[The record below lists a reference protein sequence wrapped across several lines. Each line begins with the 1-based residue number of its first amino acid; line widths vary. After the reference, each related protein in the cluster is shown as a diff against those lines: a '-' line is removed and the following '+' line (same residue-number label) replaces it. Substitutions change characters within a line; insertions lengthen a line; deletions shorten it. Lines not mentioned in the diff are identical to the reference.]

1 MTRGFFPHLSLPLL
15 LLAARP
21 CAAVDFVHDVAP
33 LLKKHCSECHM
44 GDKHKGGYAMNTRE
58 EMLTPND
65 DGPMVIAGKSAESHI
80 IRLITSEDED
90 ERMPPK
96 GAGLQAEEVAIIR
109 AWIDAG
115 VPWEKGFTFK
125 KNSYEAPLKLKR
137 APLPVASKS
146 SRTHPIDRIIDAY
159 FVAKNQ
165 PLPAELDDRAFFRR
179 LHLDLIGTLPAPAD
193 LEAFLGDSQ
202 PNKRQQLIQR
212 LLDDREAYTAHWL
225 SFWNDLLRN
234 DYAGTGYID
243 GGRRSISNWLYLSL
257 FDNKPYDV
265 MARELIAPT
274 AESDGFSKGIKWR
287 GQISAGQTIPIQFAQ
302 SVGQAFLGINLKCA
316 SCHDSFTDRWKLT
329 DSYGLA
335 AAFSAQPIEIAR
347 CDKPTGVT
355 AQPYYLFPE
364 LGSIDASKP
373 PAERLKQIAQLTTH
387 PDNGHFSR
395 TIVNR
400 LWFRLMGR
408 GIVHPVDAM
417 TNPPWNEALL
427 DHLAA
432 ELVDHHY
439 DLKHLLAHICSSR
452 AYQSQAEVRQ
462 ASDTAH
468 WSYLGPQAKRLT
480 AEQFIDAVWDLCDAK
495 PEKPDFEP
503 KPVGNQ
509 PALPKQLVVRASLM
523 KSDLFMRSLGRPN
536 REQIVCSRPNELT
549 TLEAMDFNN
558 GEILDKL
565 LHRGADHWI
574 ATSPNPVAL
583 VEQLYLRVLT
593 RRPTSTEL
601 STAQQLLGSKP
612 QVDAV
617 HDLMW
622 SLLMLP
628 EFQIIR

>member
-1 MTRGFFPHLSLPLL
+1 MRRRFLHSLFAPLL
-15 LLAARP
+15 LVALP
-21 CAAVDFVHDVAP
+21 CSAVDFVHEVAP
-33 LLKKHCSECHM
+33 ILKKHCSECHM

-58 EMLTPND
+58 ELLAPND
-65 DGPMVIAGKSAESHI
+65 DGPMVIAGSAAESHVI
-80 IRLITSEDED
+80 KLMTSEDED

-96 GAGLQAEEVAIIR
+96 GAGLQAAEVAIIR

-115 VPWEKGFTFK
+115 APWEKGFTFK
-125 KNSYEAPLKLKR
+125 KSSYEPPLR
-137 APLPVASKS
+137 ITRQPLPAASKPERS
-146 SRTHPIDRIIDAY
+146 HPIDRILDAY
-159 FVAKNQ
+159 LAKQ
-165 PLPAELDDRAFFRR
+165 KTPLPAALDDSTFCRR
-179 LHLDLIGTLPAPAD
+179 LHLDLIGTLPSPTD
-193 LEAFLGDSQ
+193 LDAFLRDPQ
-202 PNKRQQLIQR
+202 PDKRQRLIQR
-212 LLDDREAYTAHWL
+212 LLSNREVYTAHWL

-257 FDNKPYDV
+257 YDNKPYDV
-265 MARELIAPT
+265 MARELIAPGP
-274 AESDGFSKGIKWR
+274 ESDGFSKGIKWR
-287 GQISAGQTIPIQFAQ
+287 GQISAGQTVPIQFAQ

-335 AAFSAQPIEIAR
+335 AAFSPETIEIAR

-355 AQPYYLFPE
+355 AKPYWLFPE
-364 LGSIDASKP
+364 LGSIDTTKP
-373 PAERLKQIAQLTTH
+373 PAERLKQVAQLTTH

-417 TNPPWNEALL
+417 TNQPWNEALL

-432 ELVDHHY
+432 ELVDHRY
-439 DLKHLLAHICSSR
+439 DLKHVLAHICSSR

-468 WSYLGPQAKRLT
+468 WSYRGPQAKRLT
-480 AEQFIDAVWDLCDAK
+480 AEQFVDAVWDICNAK
-495 PEKPDFEP
+495 PQKTDFTP
-503 KPVGNQ
+503 KRDKQ
-509 PALPKQLVVRASLM
+509 PNDLPQQLVVRASLM

-549 TLEAMDFNN
+549 TLEAMDLNN
-558 GEILDKL
+558 GAILDKL
-565 LHRGADHWI
+565 LHRGADHWL
-574 ATSPNPVAL
+574 ATTPAPDAL
-583 VEQLYLRVLT
+583 IDQLYLRVLT
-593 RRPTSTEL
+593 RRPSATEL
-601 STAQQLLGSKP
+601 STAKQLLGAKP
-612 QVDAV
+612 QIDAV